1 MTDITELLR
10 NIKTK
15 VYGKDVRQAIHDAIQ
30 QCYLDGKVGAIDMV
44 ARNQISNLVAE
55 NNNTSGN
62 SELTD
67 IRVGADGTKYPS
79 AGEAVRTQIKNISSS
94 QEEIQTQ
101 FPIFAAH
108 MISARKRM
116 TDTKAD
122 MRFFSYGSINS
133 SGAIVDSQKEIVSV
147 LYDRHK
153 NESITPP
160 DGYEI
165 RITTYNANSGSL
177 NSLGSWTSNT
187 TQYGADNDS
196 LKDRVSIRRKDGGD
210 ISLTDLEDA
219 VYTSIADL
227 KIFYNITVALD
238 SLKKELEAKI
248 TSVSNK
254 VAAVQSDLDAAPNDI
269 INLYV
274 WEKFSSSLVATLAD
288 AKAWGLGS
296 WMTGVPGLKPDF
308 VINYSDE
315 IGKAGGEIVLADP
328 VRSFHVTDSSDY
340 KKLNFLRGKYVKK
353 ASVSASDGIFRVA
366 TNATFTVT
374 TEKNTIEMYVMKC
387 SSAQHVDS
395 VGYTASYGHVTSADR
410 NEYPSVGLQDG
421 FRYEYK
427 GTIGQALSKI
437 ETISSN

>member
-1 MTDITELLR
+1 M
-10 NIKTK
+10 
-15 VYGKDVRQAIHDAIQ
+15 
-30 QCYLDGKVGAIDMV
+30 DGKVGAIDMV

-94 QEEIQTQ
+94 QEEIRTQ
-101 FPIFAAH
+101 FPILAAH
-108 MISARKRM
+108 MTSARKRM
-116 TDTKAD
+116 TETKAD
-122 MRFFSYGSINS
+122 MRFFLYGSINS

-187 TQYGADNDS
+187 TRYSADNDS

-210 ISLTDLEDA
+210 ISLTDLEDS

-269 INLYV
+269 VNLHV
-274 WEKFSSSLVATLAD
+274 WEKFSSNLTPNLA
-288 AKAWGLGS
+288 AEKALGLGT
-296 WMTGVPGLKPDF
+296 WPAGIAGMKPDF
-308 VINYSDE
+308 TISYSDE
-315 IGKAGGEIVLADP
+315 IGKAGDEIVLADP
-328 VRSFHVTDSSDY
+328 VRSFRVTNSSDY
-340 KKLNFLRGKYVKK
+340 KKLDFLRGKYVKK
-353 ASVSASDGIFRVA
+353 ASASDGIFKVA

-374 TEKNTIEMYVMKC
+374 TEKNMIEMYVMNC

-395 VGYTASYGHVTSADR
+395 VGYTAGYGHVTSADR

-437 ETISSN
+437 ETIGSN

>member
-1 MTDITELLR
+1 
-10 NIKTK
+10 
-15 VYGKDVRQAIHDAIQ
+15 
-30 QCYLDGKVGAIDMV
+30 
-44 ARNQISNLVAE
+44 
-55 NNNTSGN
+55 
-62 SELTD
+62 
-67 IRVGADGTKYPS
+67 
-79 AGEAVRTQIKNISSS
+79 
-94 QEEIQTQ
+94 
-101 FPIFAAH
+101 
-108 MISARKRM
+108 
-116 TDTKAD
+116 

-187 TQYGADNDS
+187 TRYSADNDS

-269 INLYV
+269 VNLHV
-274 WEKFSSSLVATLAD
+274 WEKFSSNLTPNLAVE
-288 AKAWGLGS
+288 KALGLGT
-296 WMTGVPGLKPDF
+296 WPAGIAGMKPDF
-308 VINYSDE
+308 IISYSDE

-328 VRSFHVTDSSDY
+328 VSSFHVTNSSDY

-353 ASVSASDGIFRVA
+353 ASASDGIFKVA

-374 TEKNTIEMYVMKC
+374 TEKNIIEMYVMNC

-437 ETISSN
+437 ETIGSN

>member
-55 NNNTSGN
+55 NNDTSGN

-67 IRVGADGTKYPS
+67 IRVGVDGTRYGS
-79 AGEAVRTQIKNISSS
+79 AGEAVRKQVGSIKTS
-94 QEEIQTQ
+94 QKEIREQV
-101 FPIFAAH
+101 PILTGH
-108 MISARKRM
+108 MNSARKRM
-116 TDTKAD
+116 TEDKAD
-122 MRFFSYGSINS
+122 MRFFSYGSISS
-133 SGAIVDSQKEIVSV
+133 SGEIIDSQKEIVSV
-147 LYDRHK
+147 LYSRHK

-160 DGYEI
+160 DGYEM
-165 RITTYNANSGSL
+165 RIASYYSSNGSL
-177 NSLGSWTSNT
+177 NRIENWTSNT
-187 TQYGADNDS
+187 TMYSADSDS
-196 LKDRVSIRRKDGGD
+196 FIDRVSFRRKDGGN

-227 KIFYNITVALD
+227 KIFYNIAVALA

-269 INLYV
+269 VNLHV
-274 WEKFSSSLVATLAD
+274 WEKFSSNLTPNLA
-288 AKAWGLGS
+288 AEKALSLGS
-296 WMTGVPGLKPDF
+296 WMAGIPGMKPDF
-308 VINYSDE
+308 VINYSDG
-315 IGKAGGEIVLADP
+315 IGKTEGEIVLADP
-328 VRSFHVTDSSDY
+328 VRSFHVTNSSDY
-340 KKLNFLRGKYVKK
+340 EKLNSLRGKYVKK
-353 ASVSASDGIFRVA
+353 ASDKDGIFKVA
-366 TNATFTVT
+366 TNASFSVV
-374 TEKNTIEMYVMKC
+374 TEKISIEMYVMKC

-395 VGYTASYGHVTSADR
+395 VGYTKSYGHVTSANR

-437 ETISSN
+437 EKISSN

>member
-1 MTDITELLR
+1 M
-10 NIKTK
+10 
-15 VYGKDVRQAIHDAIQ
+15 
-30 QCYLDGKVGAIDMV
+30 
-44 ARNQISNLVAE
+44 
-55 NNNTSGN
+55 
-62 SELTD
+62 
-67 IRVGADGTKYPS
+67 
-79 AGEAVRTQIKNISSS
+79 RTQIKNISSS

-101 FPIFAAH
+101 FPILAAH
-108 MISARKRM
+108 MASARKRM
-116 TDTKAD
+116 TETKAD

-187 TQYGADNDS
+187 TRYGADNDS
-196 LKDRVSIRRKDGGD
+196 LKDRVSIRRKDGGN

-288 AKAWGLGS
+288 AKAWGLGA
-296 WMTGVPGLKPDF
+296 WMAGVPGLKPDF

-328 VRSFHVTDSSDY
+328 VRSFHVTNSSDC

-353 ASVSASDGIFRVA
+353 ASASASDGIFKVA

-437 ETISSN
+437 ETIGSN